1 MPLFFK
7 LILCIVISLVMSG
20 FYTGWITD
28 QKINFEYNIFNFIF
42 FSFSSI
48 LSLFLSSISYSPLTQ
63 IFNFKFFKKNS
74 NRKIGTVKWFSGS
87 KGFGFI
93 ICNNGEELFVH
104 FRSIKKGSKR
114 LNPGSKVQYSIMY
127 GEKGAEAKDVIV
139 I

>member
-1 MPLFFK
+1 
-7 LILCIVISLVMSG
+7 MSG
-20 FYTGWITD
+20 FFTGWITV
-28 QKINFEYNIFNFIF
+28 QKINFEYNIFNFMF
-42 FSFSSI
+42 FSFSAL
-48 LSLFLSSISYSPLTQ
+48 LSLFLSSISYSSLTQ
-63 IFNFKFFKKNS
+63 IFSFKSFKKDS
-74 NRKIGTVKWFSGS
+74 NRKTGTVKWFSGS